1 MCEVVLNPSSCIL
14 DFKFYL
20 VITEEGAIKLGH
32 HVAISLAVSGILYL
46 FFRSVTVSVWT
57 FIGGTLVDFDHLYDY
72 ARHPHRDALYRL
84 NIREFFNVTGGNR
97 LVNVYVFLHSWELVV
112 VLLIAGWLYPAAGLI
127 LVPLAFGFAIHFFLD
142 VATNPTSIECYSFGA
157 RLFHRFSGKYFYR
170 LSRKSETGHTGD
182 EWFR

>member
-1 MCEVVLNPSSCIL
+1 LELT
-14 DFKFYL
+14 FYL
-20 VITEEGAIKLGH
+20 VIAEEGAIKLAH

-46 FFRSVTVSVWT
+46 FFRSVMISVWT

-72 ARHPHRDALYRL
+72 VRHPHRDALYHF
-84 NIREFFNVTGGNR
+84 NVREFFNVTEGNR
-97 LVNVYVFLHSWELVV
+97 LVNVYVLLHSWELVV

-142 VATNPTSIECYSFGA
+142 AATNPTSIECYSFVA

-170 LSRKSETGHTGD
+170 MSRKGETGHTGD
-182 EWFR
+182 EWFHSA